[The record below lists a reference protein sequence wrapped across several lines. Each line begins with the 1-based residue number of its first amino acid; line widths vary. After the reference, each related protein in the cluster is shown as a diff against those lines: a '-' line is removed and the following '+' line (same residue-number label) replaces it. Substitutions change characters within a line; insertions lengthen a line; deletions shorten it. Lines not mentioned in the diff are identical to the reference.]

1 MTYRFTEQTI
11 AMQSVLGTN
20 LYNLMGWYEQMIY
33 DHLFFKNIYYW
44 LIEQQNNNIY
54 ITIMIVVII
63 IWNIILVIIIIY

>member
-33 DHLFFKNIYYW
+33 DHLFLNIYYW
-44 LIEQQNNNIY
+44 LTEQQNNNIY

-63 IWNIILVIIIIY
+63 IWNIIVIIIIC